1 MEFLFL
7 YRALKRGVPAILIA
21 LGCGLLGGVLVGTLR
36 TAVYNVK
43 ALIRP
48 AHIAVSSHQSYPGSG
63 NLSEQFL
70 REMVGIGQVRKN
82 SPRSVQTLNLIA
94 EIEFKYGKESQESSL
109 ALSNSN
115 AAWIE
120 EAGFASMSDLIE
132 ITVAAHTIEAA
143 TKLVHEI
150 VKNLQADFEPKLSQF
165 QKLTNERIRELENQI
180 IERESQIKQLNKN
193 LSLLGNAPGL
203 FEAKE
208 KVNLALLEYRSVLQ
222 ELKMSLGPGTTY
234 NHTLISL
241 RPISNRPVNTP
252 PWKIGLALSV
262 LLIGV
267 IMSILLISESIS
279 IQEQLWKNTHP
290 LKRTPNK
297 SHLDIQRKVS

>member
-1 MEFLFL
+1 VEFLFL

-48 AHIAVSSHQSYPGSG
+48 ANIAVSSHQSYPGSG
-63 NLSEQFL
+63 KLSEQFL
-70 REMVGIGQVRKN
+70 REMVGIGQVRNN

-94 EIEFKYGKESQESSL
+94 EIEFKYGKESQKSSL

-165 QKLTNERIRELENQI
+165 QKLTNERIR
-180 IERESQIKQLNKN
+180 ERESQIKQLNKN